1 MVSSKDE
8 NTTILRTM
16 SFKKREL
23 DCSQDMDHHHDDHDH
38 QGNCMSDLMIKDSV
52 RLFKSRK
59 LRDHMVEK
67 EQVAAA
73 ANSNS
78 DAAASDH
85 DELDRAATKLQ
96 KFYKS
101 YRTRRNLADC
111 AVVVEGL
118 WWKGLDFAALRRS
131 SVSFF
136 NSDKSETAISRW
148 ARARVR
154 AAKVG
159 KGLCKNEKAQKL
171 ALKHWLEA
179 KEREAYEVVMERG
192 KLVYK
197 QSRVCVDTPKDSKW
211 IFVLSTSRNFY
222 VGEKKRGLFQHSSF
236 LSGAATI
243 ASGRLV
249 AHNGILEAI
258 WPYSGHYRPT
268 EENLIECCSF
278 LEDHHVDLTDVKK
291 GPTDDDIPP
300 KNNPERK
307 EPNSSIPIIEDKD
320 HDEKRNKTTHIVEE
334 EELQVFVGEGR
345 SKNKFNMTTLPFKWS
360 TGAGPRIRCVGDYP
374 PELKFQALEQ
384 VKLSPRTTSVV
395 KQPDDPR
402 VGGRPELVGA
412 VVGRCFSGD
421 IVFRRRARDP
431 HECGSV
437 LGFVDPCRSND
448 LGRWSI
454 VLDPRKFRV
463 DRTPAQLSV
472 VVASILVAVG
482 ARTNGGHEEPR
493 DF

>member
-1 MVSSKDE
+1 
-8 NTTILRTM
+8 
-16 SFKKREL
+16 
-23 DCSQDMDHHHDDHDH
+23 
-38 QGNCMSDLMIKDSV
+38 MSDLMIKDSV

-67 EQVAAA
+67 ELVAVA

-78 DAAASDH
+78 DAAAVGGIGMLRRTNGVSDVSSTHMDRVGSAASDH
-85 DELDRAATKLQ
+85 DEHDRAATKLQ

-111 AVVVEGL
+111 AVVVEEL

-136 NSDKSETAISRW
+136 NSDK
-148 ARARVR
+148 
-154 AAKVG
+154 
-159 KGLCKNEKAQKL
+159 
-171 ALKHWLEA
+171 LEAA

-197 QSRVCVDTPKDSKW
+197 RSSVCVDTPKDSQW

-268 EENLIECCSF
+268 EEKFLEFCSF

-291 GPTDDDIPP
+291 VPIDDDIPPIPP
-300 KNNPERK
+300 KNNPEQR

-334 EELQVFVGEGR
+334 EELQVLVGVGR
-345 SKNKFNMTTLPFKWS
+345 SKNKYNMTTLPFKWS
-360 TGAGPRIRCVGDYP
+360 TGAGPRISCVGDYP
-374 PELKFQALEQ
+374 P
-384 VKLSPRTTSVV
+384 
-395 KQPDDPR
+395 
-402 VGGRPELVGA
+402 
-412 VVGRCFSGD
+412 
-421 IVFRRRARDP
+421 
-431 HECGSV
+431 
-437 LGFVDPCRSND
+437 
-448 LGRWSI
+448 
-454 VLDPRKFRV
+454 
-463 DRTPAQLSV
+463 
-472 VVASILVAVG
+472 
-482 ARTNGGHEEPR
+482 
-493 DF
+493 

>member
-1 MVSSKDE
+1 MVSSKNE

-16 SFKKREL
+16 SFKKRDL
-23 DCSQDMDHHHDDHDH
+23 DCSQDIDHHHHDHDH

-52 RLFKSRK
+52 SIFKSRK

-67 EQVAAA
+67 ELVAAA

-85 DELDRAATKLQ
+85 AELDRAATKLQ

-111 AVVVEGL
+111 AVVVEEL

-136 NSDKSETAISRW
+136 NSNKSETAVSRW

-154 AAKVG
+154 AAK
-159 KGLCKNEKAQKL
+159 
-171 ALKHWLEA
+171 

-197 QSRVCVDTPKDSKW
+197 QSRVFVDTPKDSKW

-268 EENLIECCSF
+268 EENLIEFCSF

-291 GPTDDDIPP
+291 VPIDDDIPPIPP
-300 KNNPERK
+300 KNNPEQK

-334 EELQVFVGEGR
+334 EELQVLVGVGR
-345 SKNKFNMTTLPFKWS
+345 SKNKYNMTTLPFKWC
-360 TGAGPRIRCVGDYP
+360 TGADPRVRCVGDYS

-384 VKLSPRTTSVV
+384 VNLSPRTTTVV
-395 KQPDDPR
+395 KQPDGAHFPNSCGGPFPSPR
-402 VGGRPELVGA
+402 PSPKFHLSPRLVFGVLPSPRP
-412 VVGRCFSGD
+412 
-421 IVFRRRARDP
+421 I
-431 HECGSV
+431 
-437 LGFVDPCRSND
+437 
-448 LGRWSI
+448 
-454 VLDPRKFRV
+454 K
-463 DRTPAQLSV
+463 
-472 VVASILVAVG
+472 
-482 ARTNGGHEEPR
+482 
-493 DF
+493 